1 MFIVAVPVPVKVV
14 EMAAVPVLQIS
25 ILAKTNMDTDCR
37 CIETATV
44 NGVVAV
50 IVAEVVV
57 NVLPELLCLLPPV

>member
-1 MFIVAVPVPVKVV
+1 MFIVAVPVPVTVV